1 MNEWKGNDK
10 MMINLPE
17 NKINNI
23 EIEKYNIKY
32 NWNFRRKQQAERKY
46 IIIILIMIIVLLWAV
61 ERLEFAKEL
70 TGYKVK

>member
-1 MNEWKGNDK
+1 

-46 IIIILIMIIVLLWAV
+46 IIIILIMIIVLL
-61 ERLEFAKEL
+61 
-70 TGYKVK
+70 